1 MTVTE
6 AEKNMKIIR
15 KDRLTTETSA
25 TRTETQ
31 DSHLSQTHQLLRG
44 ENLSLLDDSGVI
56 HSYHQTPAAH
66 TPAQSW
72 PRAGS
77 LLVALFF

>member
-1 MTVTE
+1 
-6 AEKNMKIIR
+6 MKLS
-15 KDRLTTETSA
+15 KKTGGLQKGGLKLQVSGQKTDAQS
-25 TRTETQ
+25 
-31 DSHLSQTHQLLRG
+31 SQTCQFLRG

-56 HSYHQTPAAH
+56 HSYHQTSAAH
-66 TPAQSW
+66 TAAWSW